1 VRLLDRYVVREQLVS
16 LAAGLL
22 FFTSVFIVVDV
33 FEKIDTYLDNKVPL
47 LTVMTYYAVSIPG
60 IVLQVLPM
68 AMLLSCMLAL
78 GQIGRHNELT
88 AMQAAGI
95 GIGRI
100 AAPLYA
106 VALAVSMLV
115 FVVNEVALPGLNAK
129 KIHLYRVEIKKQ
141 SLEGAGVRTNL
152 AYLGRDGRTFLIKSY
167 SIADREMREVV
178 IQEISQHTLTG
189 RIDAEWARWE
199 RGRWVF
205 HQGFVRRFDREGEHA
220 AQFQELVIPGLQEE
234 PEDFAKAEE
243 DPMALSYWELEKYIA
258 KLHQSGS
265 RVQKYLVE
273 LYLKVAFPLTNLI
286 VVLIGT
292 ALALRVRRGGLAIS
306 FGLSIFISFVYYA
319 FIRTAQALGHSG
331 AIPPLLAAWMGNLVF
346 VVIALWMLRQA
357 RRGG

>member
-1 VRLLDRYVVREQLVS
+1 MVREQLVA
-16 LAAGLL
+16 LATGLC
-22 FFTSVFIVVDV
+22 FFTSVFIIVDV
-33 FEKIDTYLDNKVPL
+33 FEKIDTYLDNTVPL
-47 LTVMTYYAVSIPG
+47 LTVATYYAMSIPG

-78 GQIGRHNELT
+78 GQMGRDHELT

-106 VALAVSMLV
+106 VALAMSVLV
-115 FVVNEVALPGLNAK
+115 FFVNEVALPGLNARK
-129 KIHLYRVEIKKQ
+129 LRLYRVEIKKQ
-141 SLEGAGVRTNL
+141 SLEGAGMRTNL

-167 SIADREMREVV
+167 TIADREMREVV
-178 IQEISQHTLTG
+178 IQEIDQHTLTG

-199 RGRWVF
+199 EGRWVF
-205 HQGFVRRFDREGEHA
+205 RQGFVRRFDREGEHA
-220 AQFQELVIPGLQEE
+220 AQFQELVIPGLAER

-243 DPMALSYWELEKYIA
+243 DPMALSYWELEQYIGR
-258 KLHQSGS
+258 LRQSGS

-292 ALALRVRRGGLAIS
+292 SLALRVRRGGLAVS
-306 FGLSIFISFVYYA
+306 FGFSIFISFIYYA
-319 FIRTAQALGHSG
+319 FIRTGQALGHNG
-331 AIPPLLAAWMGNLVF
+331 TIPPVLAAWIGNLVF
-346 VVIALWMLRQA
+346 GAIALWLFARA